1 MKKALVI
8 LALAGAIWAGSSE
21 RPRIK
26 RAALAAMEQSF
37 DQRLT
42 RLADDP
48 YLLVGNARGLYLDGY
63 GAVFTAEVSLANGP
77 GLSPFHTP
85 TKEDMVRIRT
95 KKLERL
101 PALRQCM
108 RDTLLA
114 AAASVDDTPANE
126 QIVVAV
132 SLINRPGEDTNGV
145 PGQILMQGVKSQ
157 LLDAK
162 LGRVGLDSAVK
173 VREY

>member
-1 MKKALVI
+1 MKKALII
-8 LALAGAIWAGSSE
+8 LALGGAIWAGSVE
-21 RPRIK
+21 RSRV
-26 RAALAAMEQSF
+26 RRSSLVAMEQSF

-63 GAVFTAEVSLANGP
+63 GSVFTAEVSLANGP

-85 TKEDMVRIRT
+85 TREDMARIRA

-108 RDTLLA
+108 RDALLA
-114 AAASVDDTPANE
+114 AAASIDDTPANE

-132 SLINRPGEDTNGV
+132 SLINRPGEDTSGI

-162 LGRVGLDSAVK
+162 LGRVGLESAVK